1 MTLYVARIRDVDT
14 RANAA
19 GIYIDIVLYIT
30 KQHIQEA
37 TILSVI
43 SV

>member
-1 MTLYVARIRDVDT
+1 MGKQRARLTSIRAVD
-14 RANAA
+14 
-19 GIYIDIVLYIT
+19 GIYIDMVLYIT
-30 KQHIQEA
+30 KLHIQEA